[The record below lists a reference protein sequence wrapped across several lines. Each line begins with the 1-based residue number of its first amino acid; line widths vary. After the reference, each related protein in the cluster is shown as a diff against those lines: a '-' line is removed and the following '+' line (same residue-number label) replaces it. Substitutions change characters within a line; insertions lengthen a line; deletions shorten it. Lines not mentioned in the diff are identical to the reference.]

1 MLSKRTILSQ
11 VAWIYDTI
19 GFASTFLIT
28 AKIGLQEMWEK
39 GNGWDEKL
47 PSETQEEWTNLF

>member
-11 VAWIYDTI
+11 VAWIYNTI
-19 GFASTFLIT
+19 GFASAFFIT

-39 GNGWDEKL
+39 GNSWDEKL
-47 PSETQEEWTNLF
+47 PSEIQEEWISLF